1 MSLALIAALPFLG
14 ALLPGLM
21 IRAGRDTCALADRQ
35 SFTALALLLLGLQRP
50 CRAAGRG
57 RADPHRVAAAAWA

>member
-21 IRAGRDTCALADRQ
+21 IRAGRNACAWATG
-35 SFTALALLLLGLQRP
+35 SVTGLALLLLLLHAPAVFRGEVENCP
-50 CRAAGRG
+50 IGSAADR
-57 RADPHRVAAAAWA
+57 